1 LLYTATE
8 ASEYLGISRSTLRR
22 WLSQGRLTASKDTV
36 TGQFS
41 FDQAALDKLRKVAPM
56 RRDKPNVNE
65 SNVLEPNVLEQL
77 ALLSDAVR
85 EIQAKQDEL
94 LCLLRTG
101 SHLSSENRATLSP
114 KSAGNGITVVKNK
127 NTLSSQEY
135 TQTLFQRYE
144 AGDSAGALR
153 EVLGHLLDRQAIA
166 AELDKAWKMGDNSKQ
181 DWLKSLLHHLTLE
194 ATGA

>member
-22 WLSQGRLTASKDTV
+22 WLSQGRLTASKNAV

-41 FDQAALDKLRKVAPM
+41 FDQAALDKLRKVAPLP
-56 RRDKPNVNE
+56 RDEPNVN
-65 SNVLEPNVLEQL
+65 EPNVLEQL
-77 ALLSDAVR
+77 VLLSDAVR

-101 SHLSSENRATLSP
+101 SHLSSETLTTLSP
-114 KSAGNGITVVKNK
+114 KSSGNGITVVKNK
-127 NTLSSQEY
+127 NTLSSHEY

-194 ATGA
+194 TTGS

>member
-1 LLYTATE
+1 MLYTAAE
-8 ASEYLGISRSTLRR
+8 VSEYLGISRTTLRR
-22 WLSQGRLTASKDTV
+22 WLSQGRLTASKDAV

-41 FDQAALDKLRKVAPM
+41 FDQAALDKLRKVAP
-56 RRDKPNVNE
+56 
-65 SNVLEPNVLEQL
+65 VLTDEPNVLEQL
-77 ALLSDAVR
+77 VLLSDAVR

-101 SHLSSENRATLSP
+101 SHLSSENLAMRSP
-114 KSAGNGITVVKNK
+114 KSAGNGISVVKDK
-127 NTLSSQEY
+127 NTLSSHEY
-135 TQTLFQRYE
+135 TQNLFQRYE

-181 DWLKSLLHHLTLE
+181 DWLKSLLHNLTLE
-194 ATGA
+194 ATGS

>member
-22 WLSQGRLTASKDTV
+22 WLSQGRLTASKDAV

-41 FDQAALDKLRKVAPM
+41 FDQAALDKLRKVAPV
-56 RRDKPNVNE
+56 RRDEPNV
-65 SNVLEPNVLEQL
+65 EPNVLEQL

-101 SHLSSENRATLSP
+101 SHLRSENLATLSP
-114 KSAGNGITVVKNK
+114 KSAGNGMTVVKNK
-127 NTLSSQEY
+127 NTLSSHEY

-194 ATGA
+194 ATGS

>member
-22 WLSQGRLTASKDTV
+22 WLSQGRLTASKDAV

-41 FDQAALDKLRKVAPM
+41 FDQAALDKLRKVAPV
-56 RRDKPNVNE
+56 RRD
-65 SNVLEPNVLEQL
+65 EPNDVLEQL

-101 SHLSSENRATLSP
+101 SHLRSENLATLSP
-114 KSAGNGITVVKNK
+114 KPAGNGITVVKNK
-127 NTLSSQEY
+127 NTLSSHEY
-135 TQTLFQRYE
+135 TQNLFQRYE

-194 ATGA
+194 ATSS

>member
-22 WLSQGRLTASKDTV
+22 WLSQGRLTASKNAV

-41 FDQAALDKLRKVAPM
+41 FDQAALDKLRKVAPVI
-56 RRDKPNVNE
+56 RDEPNN
-65 SNVLEPNVLEQL
+65 NVLEQL

-101 SHLSSENRATLSP
+101 SHLRSENLATLSP

-127 NTLSSQEY
+127 TTLSSHEY

-153 EVLGHLLDRQAIA
+153 DVLGHLLDRQAIA

-194 ATGA
+194 ATGS

>member
-1 LLYTATE
+1 MLYTATE

-22 WLSQGRLTASKDTV
+22 WLSQGRLTASKDAV

-41 FDQAALDKLRKVAPM
+41 FDQTALDKLRKVAPVQ
-56 RRDKPNVNE
+56 RD
-65 SNVLEPNVLEQL
+65 EPNVLEQL

-101 SHLSSENRATLSP
+101 SHLSSENLATLSP
-114 KSAGNGITVVKNK
+114 KSAGNGMTVVKNK
-127 NTLSSQEY
+127 NTLSSHEY

-144 AGDSAGALR
+144 TGDSAGALR

-194 ATGA
+194 ATGS